1 MAADTII
8 RTLIRRLLHSLH
20 PVFDLLCGRRL
31 YCFGG
36 DSCDIEASR
45 RAIYVRGRLG
55 GKKWNGNE
63 ERGTKNERARVNSRQ
78 LATRN

>member
-45 RAIYVRGRLG
+45 RAMYVRGRLG
-55 GKKWNGNE
+55 GKEMGW
-63 ERGTKNERARVNSRQ
+63 ERGTGNEKRAGEGQ
-78 LATRN
+78 FKAIGHP